1 MPLPS
6 FISYPGEI
14 VHVLLLNEYFPPD
27 TSATAKCAAQVAEA
41 ISANHRVTVLAGR
54 PSYDPSERHPPYFLR
69 REVRGNLAVERVGST
84 AYPRF
89 QMHRRVSNYLSY
101 LSLAIPRA
109 LSIPSDVVLAMTDP
123 PIEGIAGAVVA
134 RLSGRPFVYN
144 IRDMYP
150 DMAVGG
156 SIVRPGSFTARWE
169 AMHRWALR
177 SAARVI
183 VLGEDMRDR
192 IVAKGID
199 PARVVVS
206 RDGIQ
211 IPETVPSA
219 DNAVAK
225 EIRGD
230 FRFVL
235 VHAGNLGFYG
245 AWETLISA
253 IRMLE
258 KEGVGLVFIGEGA
271 MKAQVQ
277 AMAQGCRAIRF
288 LPFRPAGEIPLV
300 LSSGDLHVVTVKREL
315 EGVVV
320 PSKLYPTL
328 AAGRPVL
335 GVAPEESDVARI
347 VRGTGCGIAAS
358 PDDPA
363 NVAEAIRTVLRDPGR
378 LQTMANR
385 AREISFSYDRV
396 KQLKIFTDALEEV
409 ARERPRLK

>member
-1 MPLPS
+1 
-6 FISYPGEI
+6 
-14 VHVLLLNEYFPPD
+14 VHILLLNEYFPPY

-41 ISANHRVTVLAGR
+41 LAVNHRVTVLAGR
-54 PSYDPSERHPPYFLR
+54 PSYDPSELHPRYLLR
-69 REVRGNLAVERVGST
+69 REVRGNLVIERVGST

-89 QMHRRVSNYLSY
+89 QMSRRVSNYLTY
-101 LSLAIPRA
+101 LMLAIPTA
-109 LSIPSDVVLAMTDP
+109 LAIPSDVVLAMTDP
-123 PIEGIAGAVVA
+123 PIAGIAGALVA

-177 SAARVI
+177 QAARVI

-192 IVAKGID
+192 IVAKGVD
-199 PARVVVS
+199 AARVVVS
-206 RDGIQ
+206 RDGIV
-211 IPETVPSA
+211 IPESLPSPE
-219 DNAVAK
+219 NSVAR

-245 AWETLISA
+245 AWQTLISA
-253 IRMLE
+253 MRMLE
-258 KEGVGLVFIGEGA
+258 AEGVGLVFIGEGA
-271 MKAQVQ
+271 MKPQIE
-277 AMAQGCRAIRF
+277 AMAAGCRAIRF
-288 LPFRPAGEIPLV
+288 LPFRPANEIPLV
-300 LSSGDLHVVTVKREL
+300 LSSGDMHVVTVKRGL

-335 GVAPEESDVARI
+335 GVAPEECDVLRI
-347 VRGTGCGIAAS
+347 IRRTGCGLAAN
-358 PDDPA
+358 PDDP
-363 NVAEAIRTVLRDPGR
+363 NSVVEAIRGVLHDREQ
-378 LQTMANR
+378 LQNMALR
-385 AREISFSYDRV
+385 ARESSFSYDRV
-396 KQLKIFTDALEEV
+396 KQLKIFSETLEGLFGE
-409 ARERPRLK
+409 EGG

>member
-1 MPLPS
+1 MH
-6 FISYPGEI
+6 I
-14 VHVLLLNEYFPPD
+14 LLLNEYFPPD
-27 TSATAKCAAQVAEA
+27 TSATAKFAAQVAESL
-41 ISANHRVTVLAGR
+41 SASHRVTVLAGR
-54 PSYDPSERHPPYFLR
+54 PSYDPSERHPHYFLR
-69 REVRGNLAVERVGST
+69 REVSGNLAVERVGST

-89 QMHRRVSNYLSY
+89 AMRRRVSNYLTY

-123 PIEGIAGAVVA
+123 PIEGIAGALVA

-156 SIVRPGSFTARWE
+156 AIVRPGSFTARWE

-177 SAARVI
+177 RAARVI

-192 IVAKGID
+192 IVAKGVD
-199 PARVVVS
+199 PARVVIS
-206 RDGIQ
+206 RDGVA
-211 IPETVPSA
+211 IPEAVPSPE
-219 DNAVAK
+219 NSVAR

-230 FRFVL
+230 YRFVL

-245 AWETLISA
+245 AWQTLISA
-253 IRMLE
+253 VRMLE
-258 KEGVGLVFIGEGA
+258 DEGVGLVFIGEGA
-271 MKAQVQ
+271 MKPQVE

-288 LPFRPAGEIPLV
+288 LPFRPASEVPLV
-300 LSSGDLHVVTVKREL
+300 LSSGDMHVVTVKRGL

-335 GVAPEESDVARI
+335 GVAPEETDVVRI
-347 VRGTGCGIAAS
+347 IRRTGCGISANPDDAAS
-358 PDDPA
+358 
-363 NVAEAIRTVLRDPGR
+363 VAEAIRSVLHDSKQ
-378 LQTMANR
+378 LETMARR

-396 KQLKIFTDALEEV
+396 KQLKIFSDTIEDAV
-409 ARERPRLK
+409 RG